1 MKKIGKIILYIFIGL
16 FFIVILDTIQAR
28 IFKNSPFISFR
39 SNLDNSESYVD
50 KGIFMDTYYC
60 TYETDIVTVY
70 WKIKGSKFNC
80 SIDN

>member
-1 MKKIGKIILYIFIGL
+1 
-16 FFIVILDTIQAR
+16 
-28 IFKNSPFISFR
+28 
-39 SNLDNSESYVD
+39 
-50 KGIFMDTYYC
+50 MDTYYC